1 MFMSMNTT
9 HQKTDRYHHGN
20 LHPAVLELGLA
31 TLRHTRAADLS
42 VRNLASQLGVS
53 DTAIYRYFRNRD
65 TMLVALAVEGF
76 KRLSQAQIDAFAAAI
91 ERGDAEERAFRA
103 GGLAYVKFARE
114 HTELFRL
121 MFGGLTER
129 GADNPELARV
139 RRENSVLTADA
150 IRRLLGGRVDQQR
163 LRAYSVG
170 VRSFVH
176 GMSVLWI
183 DGYLDDLARNDEEI
197 EALAIEAFEGAM
209 RAMHRA
215 QEDWGAVNPQK

>member
-1 MFMSMNTT
+1 MFMSMNPP

-53 DTAIYRYFRNRD
+53 DTAIYRYFRNKD
-65 TMLVALAVEGF
+65 SLLVVLAVEGF
-76 KRLSQAQIDAFAAAI
+76 KRLSQAQIDAFAAAMA
-91 ERGDAEERAFRA
+91 RGDAEEAAFRA
-103 GGLAYVKFARE
+103 GGLAYVRFARE

-129 GADNPELARV
+129 GADNAELARV
-139 RRENSVLTADA
+139 RRDNSVLTADA
-150 IRRLLGGRVDQQR
+150 IRRLLGGKVDQRR

-197 EALAIEAFEGAM
+197 EALAIEAFEGAV
-209 RAMHRA
+209 RAMRGA
-215 QEDWGAVNPQK
+215 QEGANAAASQK